1 MDMVA
6 EGFKEALRLIVGL
19 DTEVFEVVLLSLQV
33 SLCSLLVA
41 AALSIPLGI
50 YVARHD
56 FFGKRLL
63 MRCIHTLMGMPPVL
77 CGLFVYILFMR
88 RGPLGGLKL
97 NYTVTVMVI
106 AQVLLMIPILMGL
119 TVSAARERGEQI
131 TMLAKTLGAGRWHTM
146 GLFLSELRV
155 GILTAVISG
164 FSRGISEVG
173 AVMIV
178 GGNIE
183 GKTRVMTT
191 YISQLKGMGD
201 FERAIAVGLILL
213 ALSFLI
219 NTVLYHFQEGKGFR
233 KQRKGQN
240 PQSQE
245 QGF

>member
-6 EGFKEALRLIVGL
+6 EGFKEALELIVHL
-19 DTEVFEVVLLSLQV
+19 DGEVFEVVLLSLQV

-41 AALSIPLGI
+41 GVIGVPLGI
-50 YVARHD
+50 FIARHE
-56 FFGKRLL
+56 FFGKHLL
-63 MRCIHTLMGMPPVL
+63 MRCVYTLMGMPPVL

-88 RGPLGGLKL
+88 RGPFGSLKL

-106 AQVLLMIPILMGL
+106 AQVLLMIPILIGL
-119 TVSAARERGEQI
+119 TVNAAREKAEQLN
-131 TMLAKTLGAGRWHTM
+131 MLARTLGAGRWHTM
-146 GLFLSELRV
+146 GLFLSELRA
-155 GILTAVISG
+155 GLLTAVVSG

-213 ALSFLI
+213 VLSFLV
-219 NTVLYHFQEGKGFR
+219 NTILYRLQGDYGLR
-233 KQRKGQN
+233 KQR
-240 PQSQE
+240 QE
-245 QGF
+245 PET